1 MKSINTF
8 SLSGRLTSDARIFDG
23 KNGKVARFSIAHN
36 FGKGMPALFQD
47 AVMFSKNGS
56 KEVTIPENLLKKG
69 TPVLIS
75 GYFRPNN
82 NTKDGVTYTGTDLV
96 VTSCDPLAEEAEDA
110 A

>member
-1 MKSINTF
+1 MRRYCTRDWYLVFLVRLSEF
-8 SLSGRLTSDARIFDG
+8 SAKVYPFTSF
-23 KNGKVARFSIAHN
+23 

-56 KEVTIPENLLKKG
+56 KEVTIPEELLKKG